1 MVENKMTAELQS
13 NVVKAIKKLAS
24 FNDGDRGVID
34 TIACGDQAISA
45 LRALL
50 FRREPSGLYQAR
62 CRAVEAL
69 RSLRAYNILFEF
81 LSAERAASDPVEYL
95 GDDAVVNAA
104 ARALGDVR
112 DERVFRLL
120 LRLAERASLTG
131 VIAALGSF
139 GRAEAIPWLIA
150 ALEDDGSRSTAE
162 VALRRLGRAARPA
175 LMACANTRSP
185 SLEHE
190 SVSSVRR
197 RRSALALL
205 GKIGITRKI
214 WPQLRSLMQDNDA
227 KTSLLACKLCLASA
241 PSAEKQNALDRL
253 SRLPPDADWMLR
265 GEIKDYLAAI
275 DR

>member
-1 MVENKMTAELQS
+1 MVENKMTIELQS

-175 LMACANTRSP
+175 LVAGANTRLP

-190 SVSSVRR
+190 SVSSLRR

-205 GKIGITRKI
+205 GEIGITRKI
-214 WPQLRSLMQDNDA
+214 WPQLRPLKQDADA
-227 KTSLLACKLCLASA
+227 RISLLACKLCLEGAS
-241 PSAEKQNALDRL
+241 PVEWQNALDKL
-253 SRLPPDADWMLR
+253 ASLLPEADWMLR
-265 GEIKDYLAAI
+265 AEIEKCRAVM